1 MKFSAH
7 TIARHAPQALR
18 HAALL
23 LLALVTLL
31 PFAWMLSTAS
41 KPETEVYSD
50 VLHWLPTQWA
60 LADNLRSAFAKAP
73 LLRLLLNGVIVTASI
88 LVLQLLVALPAAY
101 ALAKL
106 DFRGREWLMGAVL
119 LGLLVPQHA
128 VAVPLFLLLHT
139 LGMLDSYAALIAPW
153 TLSVFG
159 IFLLRQ
165 FFKTV
170 PNDLIDAARI
180 DGLSEFAIVWG
191 VMLPTAWPAV
201 TAFAIFSVVAH
212 WNDYF
217 WPLIVI
223 NSTDLLTPPL
233 GVAQFR
239 NQEAGTNYGVLMAA
253 ALVVITPLVLAFLLA
268 QRRFIEGITFTGIK

>member
-1 MKFSAH
+1 MKPLRTWAPELG
-7 TIARHAPQALR
+7 RHA
-18 HAALL
+18 L
-23 LLALVTLL
+23 LLALAAFTLL

-50 VLHWLPTQWA
+50 VLHWLPQQFA
-60 LADNLRSAFAKAP
+60 LLDNLRTAFAKAP
-73 LLRLLLNGVIVTASI
+73 ILRLLLNGLVVTASI
-88 LVLQLLVALPAAY
+88 FVLQLLVALPAAY

-106 DFRGREWLMGAVL
+106 DFRGREWLMAAVL

-128 VAVPLFLLLHT
+128 VAVPVFLLLHT
-139 LGMLDSYAALIAPW
+139 LGLLDSYAALIAPW

-180 DGLSEFAIVWG
+180 DGLSELAIVWR

-201 TAFAIFSVVAH
+201 TALGIFSVVAH

-223 NSTDLLTPPL
+223 NSPELLTPPL

-239 NQEAGTNYGVLMAA
+239 NQEAGTNYGALMAA
-253 ALVVITPLVLAFLLA
+253 ALVVITPLVAAFLLA
-268 QRRFIEGITFTGIK
+268 QRRFIEGITLTGMK

>member
-1 MKFSAH
+1 MSRVRPLLAEG
-7 TIARHAPQALR
+7 ARHAG
-18 HAALL
+18 
-23 LLALVTLL
+23 LLALAVFALL

-50 VLHWLPTQWA
+50 VLHWLPQRFA
-60 LADNLRSAFAKAP
+60 LLDNFQAAFAKAP
-73 LLRLLLNGVIVTASI
+73 LLRLLANGVIVTACI
-88 LVLQLLVALPAAY
+88 FGLQLLVALPAAY

-106 DFRGREWLMGAVL
+106 DFRGRDTLMAAVL

-128 VAVPLFLLLHT
+128 VAVPVFLLLHT
-139 LGMLDSYAALIAPW
+139 AGLLDSYAALILPW

-180 DGLSEFAIVWG
+180 DGLSELAIVWR

-223 NSTDLLTPPL
+223 NSPEFLTPPL

-253 ALVVITPLVLAFLLA
+253 AIVVIAPLLIAFALA
-268 QRRFIEGITFTGIK
+268 QRRFVEGITFTGIK

>member
-1 MKFSAH
+1 MNRLSLPGQL
-7 TIARHAPQALR
+7 ARH
-18 HAALL
+18 LL
-23 LLALVTLL
+23 LLVLAALTLL

-41 KPETEVYSD
+41 KPETEIYSD
-50 VLHWLPTQWA
+50 VLHWLPQRFA
-60 LADNLRSAFAKAP
+60 LWDNLRTAFGRAP
-73 LLRLLLNGVIVTASI
+73 LLRLLLNGVIVTACI
-88 LVLQLLVALPAAY
+88 FALQMLVALPAAY

-106 DFRGREWLMGAVL
+106 DFRGRGLMMGAVL

-128 VAVPLFLLLHT
+128 VAVPVFLLLHQ
-139 LGMLDSYAALIAPW
+139 LGLLDSYAALVAPW

-180 DGLSEFAIVWG
+180 DGLGEFAIVWR

-201 TAFAIFSVVAH
+201 TAFGIFSVVAH

-223 NSTDLLTPPL
+223 NSPQYLTPPL

-253 ALVVITPLVLAFLLA
+253 ALVVIAPLVAAFLLA
-268 QRRFIEGITFTGIK
+268 QRRFIEGITLTGMK

>member
-1 MKFSAH
+1 MNRLRLADAAGQL
-7 TIARHAPQALR
+7 ARHA
-18 HAALL
+18 L
-23 LLALVTLL
+23 LLALAALTLL

-41 KPETEVYSD
+41 KPETEVFSD
-50 VLHWLPTQWA
+50 VLHWLPQRWA
-60 LADNLRSAFAKAP
+60 LVDNLDAAFARAP
-73 LLRLLLNGVIVTASI
+73 LLRLLANGVIVTGCI
-88 LVLQLLVALPAAY
+88 FVLQMLVALPAAY

-106 DFRGREWLMGAVL
+106 DFRGRGLLMGAVL

-128 VAVPLFLLLHT
+128 VAVPVFLLLHQ
-139 LGMLDSYAALIAPW
+139 LGLLDSYAALVAPW

-180 DGLSEFAIVWG
+180 DGLSELAIVWR

-201 TAFAIFSVVAH
+201 TAFGIFSVVAH

-223 NSTDLLTPPL
+223 NSPQYLTPAL

-253 ALVVITPLVLAFLLA
+253 AMVVIAPLVIAFLLA
-268 QRRFIEGITFTGIK
+268 QRRFIEGITLTGMK

>member
-1 MKFSAH
+1 MKPLH
-7 TIARHAPQALR
+7 TWAPELVRH
-18 HAALL
+18 ALL
-23 LLALVTLL
+23 LGLALFTLL

-50 VLHWLPTQWA
+50 VLRWLPLHFA
-60 LADNLRSAFAKAP
+60 LADNLRTALSKAP
-73 LLRLLLNGVIVTASI
+73 ILRLLLNGVIVTASI
-88 LVLQLLVALPAAY
+88 FVLQLLVALPAAY

-106 DFRGREWLMGAVL
+106 DFRGREWLMAAVL

-128 VAVPLFLLLHT
+128 VAVPVFLLLHT
-139 LGMLDSYAALIAPW
+139 LGWLDSYAALIAPW

-180 DGLSEFAIVWG
+180 DGLSELAIVWR

-223 NSTDLLTPPL
+223 NSPALLTPPL

-239 NQEAGTNYGVLMAA
+239 NQEAGTNYGALMAA
-253 ALVVITPLVLAFLLA
+253 ALVVIAPLVAAFLLA
-268 QRRFIEGITFTGIK
+268 QRRFIEGITLTGMK

>member
-1 MKFSAH
+1 MNRASA
-7 TIARHAPQALR
+7 AWSQAGRHIVLVAL
-18 HAALL
+18 AIFV
-23 LLALVTLL
+23 LV

-50 VLHWLPTQWA
+50 VLRWLPEHFA
-60 LADNLRSAFAKAP
+60 LFDNLQAAFAKAP
-73 LLRLLLNGVIVTASI
+73 LLRLLFNGVVVTACI
-88 LVLQLLVALPAAY
+88 FGLQLLVALPAAY

-106 DFRGREWLMGAVL
+106 DFRGRDTLMAAVL
-119 LGLLVPQHA
+119 LGLLIPQHA
-128 VAVPLFLLLHT
+128 VAVPVFLLLHA
-139 LGMLDSYAALIAPW
+139 LGLLDSYAALILPW

-180 DGLSEFAIVWG
+180 DGLSELAIVWR

-223 NSTDLLTPPL
+223 NSPELLTPPL

-253 ALVVITPLVLAFLLA
+253 AMVVIAPLLIAFALA
-268 QRRFIEGITFTGIK
+268 QRRFVEGITLTGMK

>member
-1 MKFSAH
+1 MKSPRRRSSRTAD
-7 TIARHAPQALR
+7 AVRH
-18 HAALL
+18 LL
-23 LLALVTLL
+23 LLTLAGATL
-31 PFAWMLSTAS
+31 IPFAWMLSTAS
-41 KPETEVYSD
+41 KPETEIYTA
-50 VLHWLPTQWA
+50 VLHWFPEHFA
-60 LADNLRSAFAKAP
+60 LWENLQRALAKAP
-73 LLRLLLNGVIVTASI
+73 LLRLLLNGVLVTASI
-88 LVLQLLVALPAAY
+88 FVLQMMVALPAAY

-106 DFRGREWLMGAVL
+106 DFRGRRLLLGSVL
-119 LGLLVPQHA
+119 LGLLIPQHA
-128 VAVPLFLLLHT
+128 IAVPLFLLLHL
-139 LGMLDSYAALIAPW
+139 LGLLDSYAALIAPW

-170 PNDLIDAARI
+170 PDDLIAAARI
-180 DGLSEFAIVWG
+180 DGLSETAIVWR

-223 NSTDLLTPPL
+223 NSPDYLTPPL

-239 NQEAGTNYGVLMAA
+239 NQEAGTQYGPLMSAA
-253 ALVVITPLVLAFLLA
+253 MVVIAPLVIGFLLA
-268 QRRFIEGITFTGIK
+268 QRRFIEGITLTGMK